1 MNATSLT
8 NEVKR
13 QIKNFNDG
21 CAHEL
26 SETIEQVKMALNDR
40 SSDGKSFVISDKS
53 IRRKLKYHY
62 EKAVAAIQASMNLE
76 NELGDDGVVQILINK
91 LKNQMTCFKEGIT
104 NSLPETI
111 EQVKMALDK
120 RGSDGKYLI
129 TNRSFRQS
137 LRYQNGKAIKAIRAS
152 IETVNSQNSSDI
164 SCENKPR
171 QYYRED
177 VDKFGDKWQ
186 NTFTF
191 YSCSYCLY
199 SGPRTDFKKIDDCDP
214 YTKLLYKT
222 IKDEYFSKL
231 RLSRI
236 HQIIKAA
243 DVIEVQLN
251 ADGSFPGTI
260 SSIYFLYL

>member
-1 MNATSLT
+1 MPQGLL
-8 NEVKR
+8 NELIT
-13 QIKNFNDG
+13 QIKRFKEGSTNS
-21 CAHEL
+21 L
-26 SETIEQVKMALNDR
+26 SETIEEAKKALDKR
-40 SSDGKSFVISDKS
+40 SSDGKTFLVPSNNPLRSKI
-53 IRRKLKYHY
+53 KY
-62 EKAVAAIQASMNLE
+62 QLN
-76 NELGDDGVVQILINK
+76 
-91 LKNQMTCFKEGIT
+91 
-104 NSLPETI
+104 
-111 EQVKMALDK
+111 
-120 RGSDGKYLI
+120 
-129 TNRSFRQS
+129 
-137 LRYQNGKAIKAIRAS
+137 KAISVKSTEQSPVEITSRS
-152 IETVNSQNSSDI
+152 SVIKNSSDI
-164 SCENKPR
+164 SCEKNPR

-260 SSIYFLYL
+260 SSIYF